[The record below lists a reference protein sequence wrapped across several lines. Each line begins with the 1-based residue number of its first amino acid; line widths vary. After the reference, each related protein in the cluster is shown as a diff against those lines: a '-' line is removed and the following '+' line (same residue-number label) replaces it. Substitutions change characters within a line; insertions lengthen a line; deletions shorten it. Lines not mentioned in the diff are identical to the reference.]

1 MESTVSSA
9 AELSGSMYP
18 DLPGFAKENR
28 ELVNAMCEYGW
39 KGRITSKGHWMAKA
53 PDGKTQITV
62 PAKNGNNRGLKNAH
76 ATFMRWVKAQMPPE
90 VAEAWEAAKTEPDPI
105 IADVMADGV
114 VRHMAQKAMQDNA
127 TREYEEAVAHVKKA
141 IEEGTIVIEPLIRP
155 WLARKQPGP
164 NGGTRYES
172 QAVLERIWPDGRTD
186 YTCSFAGCDY
196 VNDKPVSVARHFGA
210 AHTRNGNVQP
220 AGEGPVHPDP
230 SYTEPT
236 QTRDYRPTERM
247 VDTLMAVLDDIL
259 NDTADMRETAIRLLT
274 WMNERPDI
282 EHESRPLVPLT
293 DRQVLDK
300 IRMLVGQPDQ
310 SEEIAGL
317 KAENLL
323 LADEIVRLK
332 EERRALRDLLTEE

>member
-1 MESTVSSA
+1 MSSA
-9 AELSGSMYP
+9 AEMAFSPYP
-18 DLPGFAKENR
+18 QLPGFAKENK
-28 ELVNAMCEYGW
+28 ELVYAMIEAGW
-39 KGRITSKGHWMAKA
+39 KGRVTSKGHWLGKA
-53 PDGKTQITV
+53 PDGTTQITV

-76 ATFMRWVKAQMPPE
+76 ATFMRWLKEHVP
-90 VAEAWEAAKTEPDPI
+90 AEEKKLWDAAVQEDNPIVQDVIAEGLVRKQTTRLVQENMQRAHEEFIDMITKDPR
-105 IADVMADGV
+105 V
-114 VRHMAQKAMQDNA
+114 
-127 TREYEEAVAHVKKA
+127 T
-141 IEEGTIVIEPLIRP
+141 IEPLIRP

-186 YTCSFAGCDY
+186 YTCSFPRCDY

-220 AGEGPVHPDP
+220 AAEGPLHPDP
-230 SYTEPT
+230 TYTEPT
-236 QTRDYRPTERM
+236 QTRDYRPTQRL
-247 VDTLMAVLDDIL
+247 VDTLGDLLESLRGKDIEEMAV
-259 NDTADMRETAIRLLT
+259 AVLT
-274 WMNERPDI
+274 WMHERPDI